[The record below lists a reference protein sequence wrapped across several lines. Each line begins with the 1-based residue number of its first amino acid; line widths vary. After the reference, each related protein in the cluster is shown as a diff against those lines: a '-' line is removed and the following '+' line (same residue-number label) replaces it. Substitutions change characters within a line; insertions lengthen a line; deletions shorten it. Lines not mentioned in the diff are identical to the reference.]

1 MKPIKKTVMA
11 VWLLMALLLSGCS
24 LRNDGP
30 TAEEAKA
37 FLSGHREEID
47 LVVDYLK
54 ELGYDSILI
63 DKGKEEAFYEF
74 EWHDISSEN
83 VITSLN
89 SLWAAGCRSIYK
101 DDNTISF
108 EIWCRTR
115 GDVDCGIAC
124 TINRR
129 GAPKTQY
136 QTRCEEIGDGWFYY
150 YDDYE
155 EYRKDPS
162 KNEENKALNK
172 QAG

>member
-1 MKPIKKTVMA
+1 MKPIKEIVMTV
-11 VWLLMALLLSGCS
+11 LLLLALLLSGCS
-24 LRNDGP
+24 LRSDGP
-30 TAEEAKA
+30 TAEDAKA
-37 FLSGHREEID
+37 FLSGYREEID

-54 ELGYDSILI
+54 ELGNDSVLI
-63 DKGKEEAFYEF
+63 HKGKAFYEF

-83 VITSLN
+83 IIASLHR
-89 SLWAAGCRSIYK
+89 LGAAGCRSIYN

-108 EIWCRTR
+108 EIWRRTR

-124 TINRR
+124 TTDRQ

-162 KNEENKALNK
+162 KYEENKVLNK

>member
-1 MKPIKKTVMA
+1 MKPIKKIVIA
-11 VWLLMALLLSGCS
+11 FSLLLALLLSGCF

-37 FLSGHREEID
+37 FLSGSREEID
-47 LVVDYLK
+47 LVVGYLK
-54 ELGYDSILI
+54 ELGYDSVFI
-63 DKGKEEAFYEF
+63 DKGKDKAFYEY

-83 VITSLN
+83 IIASLHR
-89 SLWAAGCRSIYK
+89 LWAAGCRSIYK

-108 EIWCRTR
+108 ETWRRTR

-124 TINRR
+124 TTDRQ

-162 KNEENKALNK
+162 KNEENKVLNK